1 MLVERYA
8 RADSDTR
15 AAIYAFYLSHTGGI
29 NNWDLVDLSAPYIV
43 GRHLLDRPRADLYR
57 LADSPVL
64 WEQRIAVVATLM
76 LIRHGQYADT
86 LALAERLLHHPHDL
100 MHKAVGWTLREVGKR
115 DKPQLVAFLARHAA
129 HMPRT
134 ALRYAVERL
143 PEDER
148 RAFMK
153 MGRGRR

>member
-1 MLVERYA
+1 M
-8 RADSDTR
+8 
-15 AAIYAFYLSHTGGI
+15 
-29 NNWDLVDLSAPYIV
+29 
-43 GRHLLDRPRADLYR
+43 
-57 LADSPVL
+57 
-64 WEQRIAVVATLM
+64 
-76 LIRHGQYADT
+76 
-86 LALAERLLHHPHDL
+86 AERLLHHPHDL

-148 RAFMK
+148 RAVYEDGAGEAVRKRFEA
-153 MGRGRR
+153 RCACCTANITNFASA